1 MKKLPILLAVLIL
14 AVSVVGVFA
23 ACQPAEAQAHSFVAI
38 DINPSIELTLDKNNR
53 VVSVRAM
60 NEDAQVLLFE
70 ATGIEGKSVDKAVE
84 KIAEL
89 ATEYGYV
96 TEENGVI
103 SVTVSSD
110 DAATEQELFDKI
122 KKPFEDHFTKEGI
135 QAQLTNAAGAF
146 QQYKLD
152 QLKAQYPNNADI
164 QALTPGKY
172 RLVRSAM
179 AVDKDLTVEQ
189 AAAMSCEQLSAVVKT
204 AHEYYKDKINDAYEA
219 VYEEAKIAYETA
231 KSLLLD
237 GMYATVDITDLELT
251 LKGTKFFTLRTAYF
265 ALLKIEEI
273 DLEVQQYVSEEQVRA
288 ACQKLQLSVEE
299 TAAVIKHAVNE
310 HGQATEE
317 SIEYAIERLL
327 ANMPQQDAEAL
338 EDKFEAV
345 EDYLEGVME
354 SLHNLSATVKA
365 EIQAQINSIKTLI
378 SVPEMEEVDDIED
391 VIEAIEA
398 EIEKLQKWFD
408 DNMTDAQKQ
417 TLKERQDKVS
427 SELKAL
433 EDQFKQ
439 AVATARDEAHRH
451 MEQRRQERKQQMGG
465 HGGQQGG
472 HGGHGAH

>member
-23 ACQPAEAQAHSFVAI
+23 ACQPAEANASSYVAI
-38 DINPSIELTLDKNNR
+38 DINPSIELTLDKTNR

-60 NEDAQVLLFE
+60 NEDAQVLLYQ
-70 ATGIEGKSVDKAVE
+70 ASGIEGKSVDNAVE
-84 KIAEL
+84 KIAQL
-89 ATEYGYV
+89 AAEYGYV

-110 DAATEQELFDKI
+110 DVASEEEIFGKI
-122 KKPFEDHFTKEGI
+122 KASFEAKLSKEGI
-135 QAQLTNAAGAF
+135 QAELTNAAGAY

-152 QLKAQYPNNADI
+152 QLKAQYPNNADV
-164 QALTPGKY
+164 QALTVGKY
-172 RLVRSAM
+172 RLVKSAM
-179 AVDKDLTVEQ
+179 LADRSLTLEE
-189 AAAMSCEQLSAVVKT
+189 AAAMTNEQLAQVVKAT
-204 AHEYYKDKINDAYEA
+204 HQYYKDKINDAYEA
-219 VYEEAKIAYETA
+219 IYAEAKIAYDTA

-273 DLEVQQYVSEEQVRA
+273 DLEVQQYVSEEQVRE

-299 TAAVIKHAVNE
+299 TASVIKHAVNE

-365 EIQAQINSIKTLI
+365 EIQAQINAIKTLI

-391 VIEAIEA
+391 VIEAIND

-417 TLKERQDKVS
+417 TLKDRQDKVS

-439 AVATARDEAHRH
+439 AVDSAKAEA
-451 MEQRRQERKQQMGG
+451 EQWIEARRQERKQQLN
-465 HGGQQGG
+465 
-472 HGGHGAH
+472 GAN

>member
-14 AVSVVGVFA
+14 AASVLGLFV
-23 ACQPAEAQAHSFVAI
+23 ACNPTQAQAKTYVAI

-53 VVSVRAM
+53 VLTVRAM
-60 NEDAQVLLFE
+60 NEDAQVLLYQVS
-70 ATGIEGKSVDKAVE
+70 GIQGKHVDQAVE
-84 KIAEL
+84 KIAAL
-89 ATEYGYV
+89 AEEYGYV
-96 TEENGVI
+96 SQDGVI

-110 DAATEQELFDKI
+110 DVANEEEIFGKI
-122 KKPFEDHFTKEGI
+122 KASFEAKLSKEGI
-135 QAQLTNAAGAF
+135 QAELTNAAGAY

-152 QLKAQYPNNADI
+152 QLKAQYPNNADV
-164 QALTPGKY
+164 QALTVGKY
-172 RLVRSAM
+172 RLVKAAM
-179 AVDKDLTVEQ
+179 AADRSLTLIE
-189 AAAMSCEQLSAVVKT
+189 AAAMSNEQLANIVKT
-204 AHEYYKDKINDAYEA
+204 THEYYKDKINDVYEA
-219 VYEEAKIAYETA
+219 IYTEAKIAYDTA

-251 LKGTKFFTLRTAYF
+251 LKGTKFFALRTAYF

-273 DLEVQQYVSEEQVRA
+273 DLEVQQYVSEEQVRE

-299 TAAVIKHAVNE
+299 TASVIKHAVNE
-310 HGQATEE
+310 QGQATEE

-378 SVPEMEEVDDIED
+378 NVPEMEEVDDIED
-391 VIEAIEA
+391 VIEAIND

-417 TLKERQDKVS
+417 TLKDRQDKVS

-439 AVATARDEAHRH
+439 AVDSAKAEAKQWV
-451 MEQRRQERKQQMGG
+451 EARRQERKQQM
-465 HGGQQGG
+465 QNP
-472 HGGHGAH
+472 AN